1 MLTHEL
7 LTVAATAYENGRTAG
22 QVTVFLLIGAVLYRF
37 LLRPFLMTRVTRP
50 VRGAIAGVGIVA
62 IVLLGVAGSS
72 ASGEADG
79 DRARAEML
87 AGCVDT
93 GGEQQRSYCVCVV
106 DEAMK
111 RNGTTREDLARLNAQ
126 LEKVEE
132 GGPVPAV
139 MTDAIQLCLP
149 KAPAPASSAIRR
161 SA

>member
-1 MLTHEL
+1 
-7 LTVAATAYENGRTAG
+7 
-22 QVTVFLLIGAVLYRF
+22 
-37 LLRPFLMTRVTRP
+37 
-50 VRGAIAGVGIVA
+50 
-62 IVLLGVAGSS
+62 
-72 ASGEADG
+72 
-79 DRARAEML
+79 
-87 AGCVDT
+87 
-93 GGEQQRSYCVCVV
+93 VCVV